1 MFPPRSA
8 WVLSKVT
15 VLLCFEI
22 AVRDLTA
29 CSAILFIAASPLHT
43 FIMGRQA
50 PSAEEMLATASQNNY
65 KPGAHKALDRKRHRG
80 KHREKTKKNQ
90 DGTLRRYV
98 V

>member
-1 MFPPRSA
+1 
-8 WVLSKVT
+8 
-15 VLLCFEI
+15 
-22 AVRDLTA
+22 
-29 CSAILFIAASPLHT
+29 
-43 FIMGRQA
+43 MGRQA

-80 KHREKTKKNQ
+80 KHTEKTKKNQ